1 MESMSIIT
9 EDSETAPL
17 AVVAGEVYESLPED
31 LYIPPDSLNV
41 VLETFEGPLDLLLYL
56 IKRQNVDI
64 FDIPIAQITQQ
75 YVAYIDMISD
85 FKFEL
90 ASEYLV
96 MAALLAEIK
105 SRMLLPKEDTSE
117 EDDEED
123 PRAYLIRKLMEYDLI
138 KKAAE
143 ELDRLPRNERDTFVI
158 DPDCSTIDVQKRL
171 PDVDLKELL
180 LAFQNVLQHAEQ
192 VTHHQ
197 ITREPLSIR
206 ERMSII
212 LEKLKEFDYL
222 VFSELFNKEEGR
234 QGVVV
239 SFIAVLELCKEGYLD
254 ISQSANQSEFQVRG
268 INS

>member
-1 MESMSIIT
+1 MEPMSITT
-9 EDSETAPL
+9 EESENRPL
-17 AVVAGEVYESLPED
+17 AMVDGEPYQSLPED
-31 LYIPPDSLNV
+31 LYIPPDSLKV
-41 VLETFEGPLDLLLYL
+41 FLETFEGPLDLLLYL
-56 IKRQNVDI
+56 IKKQNVDI

-85 FKFEL
+85 FRFEL

-105 SRMLLPKEDTSE
+105 SRMLLPKEDTTE
-117 EDDEED
+117 EGEEED

-143 ELDRLPRNERDTFVI
+143 EIDRLPRNERDTFI
-158 DPDCSTIDVQKRL
+158 IEPDCSEIDVKKRL
-171 PDVDLKELL
+171 PEIDFKELM
-180 LAFQNVLQHAEQ
+180 LAFQHVLQHAEQ
-192 VTHHQ
+192 VTHHH
-197 ITREPLSIR
+197 ITRETLSIR

-222 VFSELFNKEEGR
+222 VFSELFNKDEGR

-239 SFIAVLELCKEGYLD
+239 SFIAILELCKEGYLD
-254 ISQSANQSEFQVRG
+254 ISQSHDQSELQVRG
-268 INS
+268 IS

>member
-1 MESMSIIT
+1 MEPMSITT
-9 EDSETAPL
+9 EDSESSPL
-17 AVVAGEVYESLPED
+17 AMVDGEPYQSLPED
-31 LYIPPDSLNV
+31 LYIPPDSLKV
-41 VLETFEGPLDLLLYL
+41 FLETFEGPLDLLLYL
-56 IKRQNVDI
+56 IKKQNVDI

-85 FKFEL
+85 FRFEL

-105 SRMLLPKEDTSE
+105 SRMLLPKEDTTE
-117 EDDEED
+117 EGEEED

-143 ELDRLPRNERDTFVI
+143 EIDRLPRNERDTFI
-158 DPDCSTIDVQKRL
+158 IEPDCSAIDVKKRL
-171 PDVDLKELL
+171 PDIDFKELI
-180 LAFQNVLQHAEQ
+180 LAFQHVLQHVEQ
-192 VTHHQ
+192 VTHHH
-197 ITREPLSIR
+197 ITRETLSIR

-222 VFSELFNKEEGR
+222 VFSELFNKDEGR

-239 SFIAVLELCKEGYLD
+239 SFIAILELCKEGYLD
-254 ISQSANQSEFQVRG
+254 ISQSPDQSELQVRG
-268 INS
+268 IN